1 MDEDDDDDGVVDNA
15 SKNVTK
21 EKGPNKEDE
30 DANAEDAYQTTKA
43 MGDLDQKVTASVSL
57 SASVYSPSMFQ
68 RPGKQDRT
76 KDDHT
81 ANVRT
86 IFTREKGSVNPD
98 NGEVED
104 GHWCELCKLVD
115 LRVCLCQLDNHACA
129 L

>member
-115 LRVCLCQLDNHACA
+115 LRVCPCQLDNHAHA